1 MFFELSKSSTL
12 DRRKSDTRASRVS
25 DTYAPEARGL
35 FIRYDIQERTQT
47 MSVRVKGR
55 RHARSY
61 VSTYVLLI
69 GNWVTKAISKPGI

>member
-1 MFFELSKSSTL
+1 MVNGSIHLLVQYLVGPDADPLSGL
-12 DRRKSDTRASRVS
+12 DCMPLKLS
-25 DTYAPEARGL
+25 L
-35 FIRYDIQERTQT
+35 FIRCDIQERTQT

-69 GNWVTKAISKPGI
+69 GNWVTKAIPKPGI